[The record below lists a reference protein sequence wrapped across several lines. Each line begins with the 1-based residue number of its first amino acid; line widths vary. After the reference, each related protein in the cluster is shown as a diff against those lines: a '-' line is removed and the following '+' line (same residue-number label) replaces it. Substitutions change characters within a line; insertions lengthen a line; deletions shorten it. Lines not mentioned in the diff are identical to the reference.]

1 MNHAT
6 TITCALFCGMA
17 FAALLPQH
25 AVAESPRAVVGY
37 RFEHIERIEFDDSNP
52 IRPAFDWGRFAG
64 ERHLL
69 TFGMQNIAGGYVG
82 GLLGPATHE
91 VHNGEGET
99 VEYDTICFGAEGVWH
114 WLLLPQ
120 QGVGGLIVT
129 RGLMTTKDSGHITE
143 VAAHDAAVTVDSR
156 SELSWW
162 ELSFL
167 ASLTHTRDQVSLQA
181 GLEYVM
187 WNVDQ
192 KWSLAT
198 GNTST
203 DLEPD
208 TSLGLLLGGRYQCTQ
223 DIAVT
228 FDVTLIH
235 QVSFR
240 TGVTYEF

>member
-1 MNHAT
+1 
-6 TITCALFCGMA
+6 
-17 FAALLPQH
+17 
-25 AVAESPRAVVGY
+25 
-37 RFEHIERIEFDDSNP
+37 
-52 IRPAFDWGRFAG
+52 
-64 ERHLL
+64 
-69 TFGMQNIAGGYVG
+69 MQNIAGGYVG

-99 VEYDTICFGAEGVWH
+99 VEYDTVCFGAEGVWH
-114 WLLLPQ
+114 WYLMQRPE
-120 QGVGGLIVT
+120 VGGLLAA
-129 RGLMTTKDSGHITE
+129 RGLMTTKDSGRITE
-143 VAAHDAAVTVDSR
+143 VSRDEVTVDSR

-162 ELSFL
+162 ELALL
-167 ASLTHTRDQVSLQA
+167 AAGTYTRDHLSLRA

-192 KWSLAT
+192 EWSLST

-208 TSLGLLLGGRYQCTQ
+208 SSLGLLFGGRYQCAQ

-228 FDVTLIH
+228 FDVTLVH

-240 TGVTYEF
+240 TGVSYEF